1 MDINIK
7 WSRSCPANIK
17 PEKVQK
23 IQETSWLGNA
33 FFSLA
38 GSLLLVSQ
46 VRCLLRAFMALHCS
60 SLLHLRRLWSP
71 SPGFTAHWS
80 HCCPPD
86 EAYQWSRDCSHEW
99 KAACDDSRV
108 MCPDNGPRWSPHH
121 GQPGAGPGHA
131 VWGVRQHGENNS
143 IFSPS
148 GLLFYS
154 YTQLWPS

>member
-46 VRCLLRAFMALHCS
+46 VRCLLRAFMAPHGFSLPLIAPLEATLITESWVHCS
-60 SLLHLRRLWSP
+60 LITLLS
-71 SPGFTAHWS
+71 
-80 HCCPPD
+80 
-86 EAYQWSRDCSHEW
+86 
-99 KAACDDSRV
+99 
-108 MCPDNGPRWSPHH
+108 
-121 GQPGAGPGHA
+121 AG
-131 VWGVRQHGENNS
+131 
-143 IFSPS
+143 
-148 GLLFYS
+148 
-154 YTQLWPS
+154 